1 VCVKVDQLSGK
12 CFTTYSIKEGNIY
25 TGTGHRKLCNVSH
38 PGGNIMRYQ
47 WTF

>member
-1 VCVKVDQLSGK
+1 M
-12 CFTTYSIKEGNIY
+12 
-25 TGTGHRKLCNVSH
+25 GHRKLCNVSH